1 MLPVYDS
8 LLHTSIQKIVF
19 ESLLSYNLSFLS
31 SFKIRAIK
39 VNVHKPKDD
48 IRRCTN
54 IHHFIFQIH
63 M

>member
-39 VNVHKPKDD
+39 VN
-48 IRRCTN
+48 
-54 IHHFIFQIH
+54 
-63 M
+63 